1 MGNDFFILSNFLPII
16 FDRSIYDYYY
26 CFFVFCRNALP
37 VGKGFAGCIKNLTFN
52 ANGKQ
57 MLYDLGNPADGENY
71 TPGCDDEFVQAVTA
85 TDLNMNF
92 LIAILVCIAI
102 ILVVVVALTV
112 YRRKRHVFG

>member
-1 MGNDFFILSNFLPII
+1 MII
-16 FDRSIYDYYY
+16 IIIIV
-26 CFFVFCRNALP
+26 CFVFCRNALP